1 MVKQHKRFVQ
11 NQVQTHFSQKEKKKY
26 PFWKIAMATFFQVP
40 DETLATLPV
49 FYGVGRHRRRVENY
63 SSIQIYQEE
72 KIVLH
77 CPKMS
82 VTIVGKALQIIC
94 LNEDEVMIEGYIEHI
109 EYR

>member
-49 FYGVGRHRRRVENY
+49 FYGVGRHRLRW
-63 SSIQIYQEE
+63 
-72 KIVLH
+72 KIILY
-77 CPKMS
+77 KF
-82 VTIVGKALQIIC
+82 IRGKDCTALSEM
-94 LNEDEVMIEGYIEHI
+94 L
-109 EYR
+109 

>member
-49 FYGVGRHRRRVENY
+49 FYGVGRHRWRIIHLYRVIKRKRLY
-63 SSIQIYQEE
+63 CFAR
-72 KIVLH
+72 K
-77 CPKMS
+77 
-82 VTIVGKALQIIC
+82 C
-94 LNEDEVMIEGYIEHI
+94 L
-109 EYR
+109 

>member
-26 PFWKIAMATFFQVP
+26 PFLKIALATFLQVP
-40 DETLATLPV
+40 DETLAALPV
-49 FYGVGRHRRRVENY
+49 FYGVGRHRLR
-63 SSIQIYQEE
+63 EE

>member
-26 PFWKIAMATFFQVP
+26 PLWKIAM
-40 DETLATLPV
+40 
-49 FYGVGRHRRRVENY
+49 HRLRVENY

>member
-49 FYGVGRHRRRVENY
+49 FYGVGRHRLRVENY
-63 SSIQIYQEE
+63 SSIQIYQE
-72 KIVLH
+72 
-77 CPKMS
+77 
-82 VTIVGKALQIIC
+82 
-94 LNEDEVMIEGYIEHI
+94 
-109 EYR
+109 

>member
-11 NQVQTHFSQKEKKKY
+11 NQVQTHFSQKEKKTY
-26 PFWKIAMATFFQVP
+26 PLWKIAMATFFQVP
-40 DETLATLPV
+40 D
-49 FYGVGRHRRRVENY
+49 FYGVGGHRLRVENY

>member
-1 MVKQHKRFVQ
+1 MMKQHKRFVQ

-40 DETLATLPV
+40 DETLVTLPV
-49 FYGVGRHRRRVENY
+49 FYGVGRHRLQVENY

-72 KIVLH
+72 KILLH

-82 VTIVGKALQIIC
+82 VMIVGKGLQITR
-94 LNEDEVMIEGYIEHI
+94 LNEDEVMIEGDIKQI

>member
-11 NQVQTHFSQKEKKKY
+11 NQVQTHFSQKEQKKY
-26 PFWKIAMATFFQVP
+26 PFLKIALATFLQVP
-40 DETLATLPV
+40 DETLAALPV
-49 FYGVGRHRRRVENY
+49 FYGVGQHRLRVENY
-63 SSIQIYQEE
+63 SSVQSYQEE
-72 KIVLH
+72 KIVLL

>member
-1 MVKQHKRFVQ
+1 MEDCHG
-11 NQVQTHFSQKEKKKY
+11 N
-26 PFWKIAMATFFQVP
+26 FFQVP

-49 FYGVGRHRRRVENY
+49 FMVLAGIGFGWKNY

>member
-49 FYGVGRHRRRVENY
+49 FYGVGRHRLRVPLYKFIRRKRLY
-63 SSIQIYQEE
+63 C
-72 KIVLH
+72 IVR
-77 CPKMS
+77 K
-82 VTIVGKALQIIC
+82 C
-94 LNEDEVMIEGYIEHI
+94 L
-109 EYR
+109 

>member
-1 MVKQHKRFVQ
+1 MMKQHKRFVQ

-26 PFWKIAMATFFQVP
+26 PVWKIAMATFFQVP
-40 DETLATLPV
+40 DETLVTLPV
-49 FYGVGRHRRRVENY
+49 FYGVGRHRLQVENY

-82 VTIVGKALQIIC
+82 VMIVGKKLQITCI
-94 LNEDEVMIEGYIEHI
+94 NEDEVVIEGVIRKI
-109 EYR
+109 EYQ

>member
-49 FYGVGRHRRRVENY
+49 FYGVGRHRLRVENLC
-63 SSIQIYQEE
+63 SINLFEEE

-77 CPKMS
+77 WPKLS
-82 VTIVGKALQIIC
+82 VRIVGKALQIIC

>member
-11 NQVQTHFSQKEKKKY
+11 NQVQTHFSQQENKQY
-26 PFWKIAMATFFQVP
+26 PFCKISIANFFQVP
-40 DETLATLPV
+40 YETLATLPV
-49 FYGVGRHRRRVENY
+49 FYGVGRHRLRVENY

>member
-26 PFWKIAMATFFQVP
+26 PKVP
-40 DETLATLPV
+40 DETLANLPV
-49 FYGVGRHRRRVENY
+49 FYGVGRHRLRVENY

>member
-26 PFWKIAMATFFQVP
+26 PLWKIAMATFFQVP
-40 DETLATLPV
+40 DETLANLPV
-49 FYGVGRHRRRVENY
+49 FYGVGRHRLRVENY

-77 CPKMS
+77 
-82 VTIVGKALQIIC
+82 IVEKT
-94 LNEDEVMIEGYIEHI
+94 V
-109 EYR
+109 

>member
-1 MVKQHKRFVQ
+1 MRLCLELAQFFGVTGIGFGV
-11 NQVQTHFSQKEKKKY
+11 EKLFLY
-26 PFWKIAMATFFQVP
+26 TNIS
-40 DETLATLPV
+40 
-49 FYGVGRHRRRVENY
+49 GG
-63 SSIQIYQEE
+63 

>member
-49 FYGVGRHRRRVENY
+49 FYGADIGFGWKIIPLYKFIRRKRLY
-63 SSIQIYQEE
+63 C
-72 KIVLH
+72 IVR
-77 CPKMS
+77 K
-82 VTIVGKALQIIC
+82 C
-94 LNEDEVMIEGYIEHI
+94 L
-109 EYR
+109 

>member
-11 NQVQTHFSQKEKKKY
+11 NQVLTHFSKKVKY
-26 PFWKIAMATFFQVP
+26 KFPFFNFAMATFFQVP

-49 FYGVGRHRRRVENY
+49 FYGVGRHRLRVENY